1 MTIKV
6 VNELPL
12 IGVQEIANTINL
24 KANRIADLR
33 HKGKLPKED
42 GTISG
47 RPVWYQDTINDWIV
61 NNKTF
66 ISKIGGRY
74 IE

>member
-6 VNELPL
+6 DNDLPL
-12 IGVQEIANTINL
+12 IGVQEIAETLNVFPSKIAEL
-24 KANRIADLR
+24 KHRN
-33 HKGKLPKED
+33 KLPEQD

-47 RPVWYQDTINDWIV
+47 RPVWYHDTINNWIV
-61 NNKTF
+61 ENKTL
-66 ISKIGGRY
+66 INKIGGRY